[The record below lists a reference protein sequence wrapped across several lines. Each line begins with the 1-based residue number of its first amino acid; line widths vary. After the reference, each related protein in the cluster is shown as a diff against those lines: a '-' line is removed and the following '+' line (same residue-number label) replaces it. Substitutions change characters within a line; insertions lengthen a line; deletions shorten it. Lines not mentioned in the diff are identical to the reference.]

1 MNLPNKL
8 TIFRI
13 ILIPFFILILA
24 APIFFRVVSRLPGQL
39 LGMPAGLPLLSLLWL
54 LSLIFGWANCPEKAF
69 SHQLWKICGSFG

>member
-24 APIFFRVVSRLPGQL
+24 APIFSGSVTI
-39 LGMPAGLPLLSLLWL
+39 AGTVIGNARWVATIIFIVASLTDF
-54 LSLIFGWANCPEKAF
+54 FGWANCPEKAF